1 MKIYTEVQSKNNNSY
16 IGVILLG
23 DFDQTYM
30 STAFKITIQNENS
43 AHLMGIK
50 RALSFVKANTPLYA
64 NNDITVYT
72 PMDSKHYFPKSIDD
86 RLKED
91 EYVQRMLKPNQ
102 SIKHN
107 REGLTE
113 QDKYH
118 LMCAR
123 VQINMEMNRN
133 GRFIQKE
140 RE

>member
-113 QDKYH
+113 
-118 LMCAR
+118 
-123 VQINMEMNRN
+123 
-133 GRFIQKE
+133 
-140 RE
+140 

>member
-1 MKIYTEVQSKNNNSY
+1 MKIYTEIQSQNNNSY

-23 DFDQTYM
+23 DSDQTYM
-30 STAFKITIQNENS
+30 STAFKTTIQNETS

-50 RALSFVKANTPLYA
+50 RALSFVHNNKPLYT
-64 NNDITVYT
+64 NEDITVYT
-72 PMDSKHYFPKSIDD
+72 PMESKYYFPKSIDD

-91 EYVQRMLKPNQ
+91 EYVQRMLKSNQ
-102 SIKHN
+102 SIRHN

-113 QDKYH
+113 QDKYY

-133 GRFIQKE
+133 GRFVQKE